1 MNELVNSKELY
12 DRYADAATALVMDQY
27 VTALAEALAAEDRA
41 PVEISAALDQKCRQ
55 IIKKGCAKQ
64 LRRSIGKKLLRGT
77 RVAMIAFLILC
88 GVFAILFTT
97 VEAIRDPIV
106 KFFIEQK
113 KAEPEITD
121 REQAEYDPGEDVLT
135 GLLPEGY
142 EPVECVRSSEGN
154 LTIRYADA
162 GDGKV
167 LYDEVILTDGTY
179 RIETED
185 AVTEEIQIG
194 GRDAL
199 LVEKN
204 GYQVVWHSASG
215 EVMYHLEGNR
225 LTREEIVAIAE
236 AIESGR
242 EETPSA
248 AGDSALTEPGPPA
261 YAPTASDYVIPD
273 SIPDKFGF
281 PQRFVPVEPPAFG
294 SRPIEIDIK
303 EVVEEKV
310 TYPRLDTTLTVT
322 SDEELVWSS
331 VDGEQTGSESIDW
344 TTLP

>member
-1 MNELVNSKELY
+1 MKELQNSEILY
-12 DRYADAATALVMDQY
+12 DRYADAATALVMDRY
-27 VTALAEALAAEDRA
+27 VSALAEALAAEDRA

-64 LRRSIGKKLLRGT
+64 LRRSIGKKLLHGA
-77 RVAMIAFLILC
+77 RVAMLAFLILC

-106 KFFIEQK
+106 NFFIEQK

-121 REQAEYDPGEDVLT
+121 REQAEYDPGEDVLA

-142 EPVECVRSSEGN
+142 EPLECVRSSDGD
-154 LTIRYADA
+154 LTIRYADD

-167 LYDEVILTDGTY
+167 LYDEVILTDATY

-204 GYQVVWHSASG
+204 GYQVIWHSASG

-225 LTREEIVAIAE
+225 LSREEILAIAE

-242 EETPSA
+242 EEATPA
-248 AGDSALTEPGPPA
+248 DSDLAEPASPA

-294 SRPIEIDIK
+294 SRPIEIDSNA
-303 EVVEEKV
+303 VEEIV
-310 TYPRLDTTLTVT
+310 TYPRFDTTLSNTN
-322 SDEELVWSS
+322 SDQLVWSS
-331 VDGEQTGSESIDW
+331 VDGEQTGYDSTGETD
-344 TTLP
+344 TP

>member
-1 MNELVNSKELY
+1 MKELQNSEMLY

-27 VTALAEALAAEDRA
+27 VSALAEALAAEDRA
-41 PVEISAALDQKCRQ
+41 PVEISEELDQKCRQ

-88 GVFAILFTT
+88 GVFAILFST

-106 KFFIEQK
+106 NFFVAQK
-113 KAEPEITD
+113 EKVPEVPAEEPK
-121 REQAEYDPGEDVLT
+121 EYDRSEDVLA

-142 EPVECVRSSEGN
+142 EPVECVRSSDGD
-154 LTIRYADA
+154 LTIRYAD
-162 GDGKV
+162 DGGGMV

-204 GYQVVWHSASG
+204 GYQVIWHSASG

-242 EETPSA
+242 EES
-248 AGDSALTEPGPPA
+248 PPA
-261 YAPTASDYVIPD
+261 DSDLAQNTPPERKAAVFDYVFKSPSSGKLHVDLNQINTN
-273 SIPDKFGF
+273 S
-281 PQRFVPVEPPAFG
+281 V
-294 SRPIEIDIK
+294 DIK
-303 EVVEEKV
+303 DVIAGNI
-310 TYPRLDTTLTVT
+310 TFPGLDASLIETGTQF
-322 SDEELVWSS
+322 EWSS
-331 VDGEQTGSESIDW
+331 VDGEQTGYDSTGETD
-344 TTLP
+344 TP

>member
-1 MNELVNSKELY
+1 MKELQNSEKLY

-27 VTALAEALAAEDRA
+27 VTALTEALAAEDRA
-41 PVEISAALDQKCRQ
+41 SVEISAALDQKCRQ

-64 LRRSIGKKLLRGT
+64 LRRSVGKKLLRGA
-77 RVAMIAFLILC
+77 RVAMIAFLLLC
-88 GVFAILFTT
+88 GVFAILFST

-106 KFFIEQK
+106 NFFIEQK
-113 KAEPEITD
+113 KEAPEITEKD
-121 REQAEYDPGEDVLT
+121 QKEYDRREDVLA

-142 EPVECVRSSEGN
+142 EPVECVRSSDGN

-167 LYDEVILTDGTY
+167 LYDEVILADGTY

-199 LVEKN
+199 LVEEN
-204 GYQVVWHSASG
+204 GYQVIWHSASG

-242 EETPSA
+242 EETPPA
-248 AGDSALTEPGPPA
+248 DSDLAEPASPA

-281 PQRFVPVEPPAFG
+281 PQRFVPAEPPAFG
-294 SRPIEIDIK
+294 SRPIDSNA
-303 EVVEEKV
+303 VEEIV
-310 TYPRLDTTLTVT
+310 TNPRLDTTLTVT

-344 TTLP
+344 TALP